1 MGTVHGPE
9 KVFVSPVD
17 SNTVGANVG
26 VILGGEDFSPGPDVN
41 ISGSNAIKIL
51 YLKLN
56 TMNIL

>member
-26 VILGGEDFSPGPDVN
+26 VILGGEDLTASLSYRCVPFD
-41 ISGSNAIKIL
+41 L
-51 YLKLN
+51 
-56 TMNIL
+56 